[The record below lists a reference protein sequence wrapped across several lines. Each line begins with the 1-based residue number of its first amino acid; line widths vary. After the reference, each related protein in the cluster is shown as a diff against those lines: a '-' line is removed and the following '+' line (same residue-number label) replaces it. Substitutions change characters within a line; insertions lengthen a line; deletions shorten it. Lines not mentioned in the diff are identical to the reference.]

1 MPTAAA
7 QHDAPVRRSTVSIRV
22 VRGLVAALELHGVPR
37 SVFLESA
44 QLCEEQLAS
53 AEARFTRAEVYRL
66 CELAIDMTADPAL
79 GLHWAEKQPG
89 CTFNP
94 LSDLITHAPTL
105 RHGLDALCHFH
116 PLLSDDASFQ
126 LSESADKA
134 TFRCS
139 HLSGAPPRVQRF
151 ASEMF
156 VLGHFQLLRSF
167 DVDARVER
175 ASFEYAAPSYHAE
188 YTRVFEGAE
197 LFEQPITGIVF
208 DRALLDAPSPY
219 KDEDMYDAL
228 RAIAERHMLHT
239 QRASFALRVRELLVR
254 QRSTGRGEMRT
265 VARALGLSVR
275 SLRRRLVAE
284 GVSYTSVANDAL
296 AMVAKHY
303 LVDEQYSIQQTAYEM
318 GFSDPRAFHR
328 AFKSW
333 TGMTPD
339 AFRNS
344 RSGRASTNTRPNRAT
359 AAASMSIENRT

>member
-1 MPTAAA
+1 MLTAGA
-7 QHDAPVRRSTVSIRV
+7 QDHAHARHSTISIRV
-22 VRGLVAALELHGVPR
+22 VRGLVAAMELHGVRR
-37 SVFLESA
+37 SVVLESA
-44 QLCEEQLAS
+44 QLRDEQLAS

-66 CELAIDMTADPAL
+66 CELALDVTADPAL
-79 GLHWAEKQPG
+79 GLHWGEKQPG

-94 LSDLITHAPTL
+94 LSDLIAHAPTL

-116 PLLSDDASFQ
+116 PVLSDDASFQ

-134 TFRCS
+134 TLRCL
-139 HLSGAPPRVQRF
+139 HLSGAPPRIQRF

-156 VLGHFQLLRSF
+156 VLGLFHFLRSF
-167 DVDARVER
+167 NGDARVER

-197 LFEQPITGIVF
+197 SFEQPFTGIVF
-208 DRALLDAPSPY
+208 DQALMDVPSPY
-219 KDEDMYDAL
+219 KDEDMYEAL
-228 RAIAERHMLHT
+228 RAIAERHMLRT

-254 QRSTGRGEMRT
+254 QGSAGRVEMRT

-284 GVSYTSVANDAL
+284 GVSYISVANDAL
-296 AMVAKHY
+296 ATIATHY
-303 LVDEQYSIQQTAYEM
+303 LVDERYSIQETAFEM
-318 GFSDPRAFHR
+318 GFSDARAFHR

-339 AFRNS
+339 TLRNA
-344 RSGRASTNTRPNRAT
+344 RSGKGAHDS
-359 AAASMSIENRT
+359 